1 MKIAILG
8 WGSLVWDPGSLSQ
21 LCGHFFK
28 QGGPTLRIEFS
39 RVSEDG
45 RLTLVIDRENGADV
59 PTRVATS
66 TSSTLDDAVTDV
78 WIRETRFFGER
89 SGAEKRSKDGTI
101 GYADLAGEN
110 ASIKIHPDHQY
121 AYDLITPWL
130 KTSGFDAVVWTALRS
145 NFKDFSVEE
154 AVNYLKSLPRTF
166 HSEKAS
172 QQDAFEYIV
181 RAPEEVETPL
191 RKRLRD
197 LGLIPRMP
205 SPNDIIGA
213 RNVKEALGFLKDWVT
228 ALITITT
235 AAIGVF
241 AAFLPNLRHYHHWQR
256 WLLGLTLL
264 CLGLTVFFGCN
275 VLYMLPGCAQRRP
288 FPNEDIYSLRNLH
301 QTLGSWV
308 RRFWWAF
315 LASVLSI
322 LTFYASTMGFDF
334 FQLAILADLI
344 VLATIVFPK
353 IRDWFNTRHKQKN
366 AGRPYPSS

>member
-1 MKIAILG
+1 L
-8 WGSLVWDPGSLSQ
+8 DPGSLSQ

-66 TSSTLDDAVTDV
+66 TRSTLDDAVTDV

-213 RNVKEALGFLKDWVT
+213 AQCEGSFRVLERLGYCSDYDHNRRDWS
-228 ALITITT
+228 ICR
-235 AAIGVF
+235 VF
-241 AAFLPNLRHYHHWQR
+241 AKPPTLSPLATLAAGTNAIV
-256 WLLGLTLL
+256 LGLD
-264 CLGLTVFFGCN
+264 CLFWLQCVIHATGLRTEKA
-275 VLYMLPGCAQRRP
+275 LSQRRHL
-288 FPNEDIYSLRNLH
+288 F
-301 QTLGSWV
+301 
-308 RRFWWAF
+308 A
-315 LASVLSI
+315 A
-322 LTFYASTMGFDF
+322 
-334 FQLAILADLI
+334 QLA
-344 VLATIVFPK
+344 P
-353 IRDWFNTRHKQKN
+353 N
-366 AGRPYPSS
+366 ARVMG